1 MVYVPPCFASTYITL
16 NADNSKSFLHFIIGN
31 FLIPTQY
38 KHAFTPALADI
49 PLHDDIDELLVQ
61 LDAITDAVRLLAG
74 HERGAGSEER
84 VQDDAVL
91 MDEFCMG

>member
-1 MVYVPPCFASTYITL
+1 MYLLVLLSTYITL
-16 NADNSKSFLHFIIGN
+16 NADNSKSFLHFIISN

-61 LDAITDAVRLLAG
+61 LDAITDAVCLLAG
-74 HERGAGSEER
+74 HERGAGAEER
-84 VQDDAVL
+84 SRTMQCSWTSSV
-91 MDEFCMG
+91 